1 MMRGIVR
8 ALIAALLAAT
18 VPSAAATAA
27 QPNSDARGCLLL
39 GHHAGNEGAALGS
52 GVHAAPAVP
61 RIDQFHR
68 TLHQVVPFLRHAPV
82 ALVED
87 GEPFVQAHLNVEEVV
102 IGEGANP
109 SGVDTGRN
117 ESHRANLTTR
127 SALRWNRDIGRARY
141 WLVNIALGKTPW
153 SR

>member
-1 MMRGIVR
+1 MKRGRSRTDRGVAGGNGAFGGDGATEQRR
-8 ALIAALLAAT
+8 ARVFT
-18 VPSAAATAA
+18 
-27 QPNSDARGCLLL
+27 L

-82 ALVED
+82 ALVEH
-87 GEPFVQAHLNVEEVV
+87 GEPFVQAHLNVEEVF

-127 SALRWNRDIGRARY
+127 SALRWNRDIGRALSAGQY
-141 WLVNIALGKTPW
+141 CAG
-153 SR
+153 